1 MAISIGRSG
10 NPALSEGRFAQYGG
24 TGVSGDVMTMQGAVN
39 KTGILLLIAMLT
51 AAYVWKTFFAAPQQ
65 NVSAVSGLMTVGA
78 IAGFIVAIV
87 TVFKNSWAPFTAP
100 LYAALEG
107 LFLGG
112 ISSIAESQYP
122 GIGIQAVGL
131 TFGVFVVM
139 LAAYSSGVIKV
150 TDKFRLGV
158 VAATGGI
165 ALFYL
170 ISIILGFFGIQ
181 TPLINDNSWA
191 GIGFSVVVVGIA
203 ALNLVL
209 DFDVIQSLSRAGAP
223 KYMEWYGAFALM
235 VTLVW
240 LYIEILRLL
249 MKLKSER

>member
-1 MAISIGRSG
+1 MAISIARSG

-24 TGVSGDVMTMQGAVN
+24 AGISGDVMTMQGAVN

-51 AAYVWKTFFAAPQQ
+51 AAYVWKTFFAAPQP
-65 NVSAVSGLMTVGA
+65 NASAVSGLMTLGA

-181 TPLINDNSWA
+181 MPLINDNSWA

-209 DFDVIQSLSRAGAP
+209 DFDVIQSLSRSGAP